1 MRAAGA
7 PALPTPRRSG
17 AAVAQPVDKMSHRKA
32 HPSAPSDPGLWP
44 LMVGVAL
51 ACPLPTT
58 PLRNARRALLLCHPG
73 TFGTS
78 GSLAARRGAT
88 LVLPACKD
96 ARGVPLTQEEL
107 QAWLPVCTCAI
118 CTGRSQRKWLAKEE
132 KTSGPSADDGDR
144 RGSSVHALLVEAP
157 AAADRKGRRPSMT
170 RALFGGKR
178 GSGTQEVFVCEAVAN
193 QVRLAV

>member
-1 MRAAGA
+1 MR
-7 PALPTPRRSG
+7 LCSI
-17 AAVAQPVDKMSHRKA
+17 AVFY
-32 HPSAPSDPGLWP
+32 
-44 LMVGVAL
+44 
-51 ACPLPTT
+51 
-58 PLRNARRALLLCHPG
+58 PG

-78 GSLAARRGAT
+78 GSLAARRGSAAA
-88 LVLPACKD
+88 LPVCKD

-132 KTSGPSADDGDR
+132 KTSGPSADDGER
-144 RGSSVHALLVEAP
+144 RGSNAHALLVEAP
-157 AAADRKGRRPSMT
+157 AAADRKGKRPSIT

-178 GSGTQEVFVCEAVAN
+178 GSGTQEVFVCEEVAN

>member
-1 MRAAGA
+1 MRHAALAKGPWRAGVA
-7 PALPTPRRSG
+7 PP
-17 AAVAQPVDKMSHRKA
+17 
-32 HPSAPSDPGLWP
+32 
-44 LMVGVAL
+44 VAL
-51 ACPLPTT
+51 ARRPWE
-58 PLRNARRALLLCHPG
+58 ARGRPAALCSIPSLHPG

-78 GSLAARRGAT
+78 GSLAARRGTAAA
-88 LVLPACKD
+88 LPVCND

-132 KTSGPSADDGDR
+132 KTKGPGADDGDR
-144 RGSSVHALLVEAP
+144 TNAHALLVEAP
-157 AAADRKGRRPSMT
+157 AAADRKGKRPSIT

-178 GSGTQEVFVCEAVAN
+178 GSGTQEVYVCEEVAN